1 MANIGFNMYDKETI
15 AVYNNKVADYVRL
28 VDRPPSIFLIDF
40 IKRVKL
46 NGNVLDL
53 GCGPGNSTAEMKR
66 CGLKPYAIDASS
78 EMIKKVKKRYN
89 LRPRKVAEEIQ
100 EEICNSSPS
109 TSKVP
114 SKKCSD

>member
-1 MANIGFNMYDKETI
+1 MYDKETI

-78 EMIKKVKKRYN
+78 EMIKKVKKLYN
-89 LRPRKVAEEIQ
+89 IEAKVMTFNELNDINCYDGVFA
-100 EEICNSSPS
+100 SFSLLHL
-109 TSKVP
+109 
-114 SKKCSD
+114 KKNILKSV